1 MLRVSGFALASLAG
15 TLIFSGG
22 AFAQSTVNIGNLS
35 CTIDGGVGMILGSS
49 RNGTC
54 RFTPTG
60 STQAYVYRAN
70 ISRLGVDVG
79 VTNRSFLRWL
89 VFAPGVVKPG
99 ALAGTYTG
107 VSAQATAG
115 VGLGANVLVGGLRSS
130 IALQPLS
137 VQGQTG
143 LNIAGGI
150 SRLRLRS
157 PK

>member
-1 MLRVSGFALASLAG
+1 MMKFSTALLACVTG
-15 TLIFSGG
+15 AVLLPGG
-22 AFAQSTVNIGNLS
+22 ASAQSGVNIGNLS

-60 STQAYVYRAN
+60 STRAYVYRAN

-89 VFAPGVVKPG
+89 VIAPGVVKPG
-99 ALAGTYTG
+99 ALAGNYSG
-107 VSAQATAG
+107 VSAQASAG
-115 VGLGANVLVGGLRSS
+115 LGLGANVLLGGLRNS
-130 IALQPLS
+130 IALQPVS

-143 LNIAGGI
+143 LNIAAGV
-150 SRLRLRS
+150 SRLRLRA
-157 PK
+157 PQ

>member
-1 MLRVSGFALASLAG
+1 MLRIPTLAITSIIGLLSASGVSY
-15 TLIFSGG
+15 
-22 AFAQSTVNIGNLS
+22 AQSGVNIGNLS
-35 CTIDGGVGMILGSS
+35 CTIDGGVGMIIGSS

-60 STQAYVYRAN
+60 STRAYVYRAN

-79 VTNRSFLRWL
+79 VTSRSFIRWL

-99 ALAGTYTG
+99 ALAGTYSG
-107 VSAQATAG
+107 VSAEATAG
-115 VGLGANVLVGGLRSS
+115 VGLGANILVGGLRNS
-130 IALQPLS
+130 IALQPVS

-143 LNIAGGI
+143 LNIAGGV

-157 PK
+157 PQ

>member
-1 MLRVSGFALASLAG
+1 MLKILTVALAAVAG
-15 TLIFSGG
+15 LLSIPGG
-22 AFAQSTVNIGNLS
+22 AFAQSGVNIGNLS

-54 RFTPTG
+54 QFTPTG
-60 STQAYVYRAN
+60 STRAYVYRAN
-70 ISRLGVDVG
+70 ISRLGVDIG
-79 VTNRSFLRWL
+79 VTNRSFIRWL

-99 ALAGTYTG
+99 ALAGNYSG

-115 VGLGANVLVGGLRSS
+115 VGLGANVLVGGLRNS

-143 LNIAGGI
+143 LNLAAGI

-157 PK
+157 PR